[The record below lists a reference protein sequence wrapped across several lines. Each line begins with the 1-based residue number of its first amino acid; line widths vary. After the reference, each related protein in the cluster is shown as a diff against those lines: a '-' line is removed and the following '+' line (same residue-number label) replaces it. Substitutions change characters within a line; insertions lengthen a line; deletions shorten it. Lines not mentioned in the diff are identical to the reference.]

1 MYPIARATN
10 DLQSVSRI
18 GYMDSIQYFQPHMR
32 VYIDYTPQRLV
43 LSAAVPNTGEIG
55 GHIDAAT

>member
-1 MYPIARATN
+1 MI
-10 DLQSVSRI
+10 VSLI
-18 GYMDSIQYFQPHMR
+18 GYMVSIQYFQPHMR

-55 GHIDAAT
+55 I